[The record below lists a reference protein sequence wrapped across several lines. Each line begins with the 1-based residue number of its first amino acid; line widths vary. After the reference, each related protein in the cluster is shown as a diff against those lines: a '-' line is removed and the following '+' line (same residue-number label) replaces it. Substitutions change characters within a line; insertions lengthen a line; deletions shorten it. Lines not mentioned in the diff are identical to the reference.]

1 MAIPERLLGLRGFIF
16 DMDGTLTDSMPFH
29 IRAWQQVLERRGIS
43 EGKEYFLAHGG
54 VPSFVMGGKLR
65 ERFGLTE
72 SAEALAREKTENYR
86 RLIPGIR
93 AFPWVVP
100 FLTEARE
107 RGIRLAVGTGTLREN
122 ARDVLRAAGISGFF
136 DTVVTSADVTR
147 YKPEPDTFLLCAER
161 LGLRP
166 SECAVFEDSPLG
178 FEAAKRGVFSLVK
191 VMGGQLCA

>member
-65 ERFGLTE
+65 ERFGIKE

-93 AFPWVVP
+93 PFPWVIP

-107 RGIRLAVGTGTLREN
+107 RGTGLAVGTGTLREN
-122 ARDVLRAAGISGFF
+122 ARDVLRAAGLDGFF
-136 DTVVTSADVTR
+136 GTVVTSADVTR
-147 YKPEPDTFLLCAER
+147 YKPEPDTFLLCAEK
-161 LGLRP
+161 LGLQP
-166 SECAVFEDSPLG
+166 SECTVFEDSPLG
-178 FEAAKRGVFSLVK
+178 FEAAHRGGFSLVK
-191 VMGGQLCA
+191 VRDGQLCC